1 MKIFYGEMF
10 RCINCHFLDAWSALA
25 LPNLKRD
32 RRNTL
37 VECYARW

>member
-10 RCINCHFLDAWSALA
+10 RCINCHFLDAWCALT
-25 LPNLKRD
+25 LPNQKRD